1 MSEYF
6 KYEALDIPAK
16 PATEVLKS
24 KGLDLDSTSRQYQ
37 YIPEL
42 NTGDFHINGLNL
54 DGYFSI
60 NKAKEPAQY
69 KYTQLKLNHNTPNKN
84 KQILEQTLDKYGIT
98 GNKKTTLMKIASLES
113 RFNPKA
119 QSKNSSAAGYF
130 QFVDSTR
137 KSYSNLSREQFKN
150 SPDAQ
155 VLAASQLY
163 DDNARFLRNNGI
175 AVTGE
180 AIAASW
186 LNPTWA
192 KNYYKYGI
200 AEGSDAN
207 GTNVVKYINKFRNAK
222 YQRGNVVP
230 VRATPTLKK
239 KSWESEEDYQDRMK
253 KIQNKDSQ
261 LFSNIKVTPNTN
273 NSLLAKSNLIQNAMQ
288 ADINTSQSIKAEQAV
303 RNQVQKKLDKWKD
316 YKNGLDAVL
325 TAIELGLSGSS
336 ILGAYSKWRKW
347 GTATSA
353 IKRAVAN
360 FLQKSQIP
368 MQVGSTLIDGY
379 QTYDA
384 IKNNNTFETAW
395 NATSGTLGVAGTLG
409 ASDVTRYHNSKIDLV
424 LDMLG
429 LTGNVGDF
437 IRFGFK

>member
-6 KYEALDIPAK
+6 KYEALDIPDK

-24 KGLDLDSTSRQYQ
+24 KGLDLDFTPRQYQ

-42 NTGDFHINGLNL
+42 NTGDFHIRGLNL

-69 KYTQLKLNHNTPNKN
+69 KSTQLKLNHNTTSKN

-130 QFVDSTR
+130 QFIDSTR
-137 KSYSNLSREQFKN
+137 KNYSSLSREQFKN

-175 AVTGE
+175 AATGE

-186 LNPTWA
+186 LNPKWA

-200 AEGSDAN
+200 AGGSDAN
-207 GTNVVKYINKFRNAK
+207 GTNVIKYINKFRNA
-222 YQRGNVVP
+222 
-230 VRATPTLKK
+230 
-239 KSWESEEDYQDRMK
+239 
-253 KIQNKDSQ
+253 
-261 LFSNIKVTPNTN
+261 
-273 NSLLAKSNLIQNAMQ
+273 
-288 ADINTSQSIKAEQAV
+288 
-303 RNQVQKKLDKWKD
+303 
-316 YKNGLDAVL
+316 
-325 TAIELGLSGSS
+325 
-336 ILGAYSKWRKW
+336 
-347 GTATSA
+347 
-353 IKRAVAN
+353 
-360 FLQKSQIP
+360 
-368 MQVGSTLIDGY
+368 
-379 QTYDA
+379 
-384 IKNNNTFETAW
+384 
-395 NATSGTLGVAGTLG
+395 
-409 ASDVTRYHNSKIDLV
+409 
-424 LDMLG
+424 
-429 LTGNVGDF
+429 
-437 IRFGFK
+437 

>member
-6 KYEALDIPAK
+6 KYEALDIPDK

-24 KGLDLDSTSRQYQ
+24 KGLDLDFTPKQYQ

-60 NKAKEPAQY
+60 NKAKEPIQY
-69 KYTQLKLNHNTPNKN
+69 KYTQLKLNHNTPSKN

-130 QFVDSTR
+130 QFIDSTR

-155 VLAASQLY
+155 VLAASRLY

-175 AVTGE
+175 AATGE

-200 AEGSDAN
+200 AGGSDAN
-207 GTNVVKYINKFRNAK
+207 GTNVVKYINKFRNA
-222 YQRGNVVP
+222 
-230 VRATPTLKK
+230 
-239 KSWESEEDYQDRMK
+239 
-253 KIQNKDSQ
+253 
-261 LFSNIKVTPNTN
+261 
-273 NSLLAKSNLIQNAMQ
+273 
-288 ADINTSQSIKAEQAV
+288 
-303 RNQVQKKLDKWKD
+303 
-316 YKNGLDAVL
+316 
-325 TAIELGLSGSS
+325 
-336 ILGAYSKWRKW
+336 
-347 GTATSA
+347 
-353 IKRAVAN
+353 
-360 FLQKSQIP
+360 
-368 MQVGSTLIDGY
+368 
-379 QTYDA
+379 
-384 IKNNNTFETAW
+384 
-395 NATSGTLGVAGTLG
+395 
-409 ASDVTRYHNSKIDLV
+409 
-424 LDMLG
+424 
-429 LTGNVGDF
+429 
-437 IRFGFK
+437 

>member
-6 KYEALDIPAK
+6 KYEALDIPDK

-24 KGLDLDSTSRQYQ
+24 KGLDLDFTPKQYQ

-60 NKAKEPAQY
+60 NKAKEPIQY
-69 KYTQLKLNHNTPNKN
+69 KYTQLKLNHNTPSKN

-113 RFNPKA
+113 KFNPKA

-130 QFVDSTR
+130 QFIDSTR
-137 KSYSNLSREQFKN
+137 KSYSSLSREQFKN

-175 AVTGE
+175 AATGE

-200 AEGSDAN
+200 AGGSDAN
-207 GTNVVKYINKFRNAK
+207 GTNIAKYINKFRNA
-222 YQRGNVVP
+222 
-230 VRATPTLKK
+230 
-239 KSWESEEDYQDRMK
+239 
-253 KIQNKDSQ
+253 
-261 LFSNIKVTPNTN
+261 
-273 NSLLAKSNLIQNAMQ
+273 
-288 ADINTSQSIKAEQAV
+288 
-303 RNQVQKKLDKWKD
+303 
-316 YKNGLDAVL
+316 
-325 TAIELGLSGSS
+325 
-336 ILGAYSKWRKW
+336 
-347 GTATSA
+347 
-353 IKRAVAN
+353 
-360 FLQKSQIP
+360 
-368 MQVGSTLIDGY
+368 
-379 QTYDA
+379 
-384 IKNNNTFETAW
+384 
-395 NATSGTLGVAGTLG
+395 
-409 ASDVTRYHNSKIDLV
+409 
-424 LDMLG
+424 
-429 LTGNVGDF
+429 
-437 IRFGFK
+437 